1 MDRWSSKP
9 AAINEVQW
17 AKRGWICTDASRV
30 SCVGGCG
37 GSVVV
42 KLPEEID
49 ELDGYDSEKVKDRN
63 EVRTYLR
70 FCS

>member
-1 MDRWSSKP
+1 M
-9 AAINEVQW
+9 
-17 AKRGWICTDASRV
+17 
-30 SCVGGCG
+30 
-37 GSVVV
+37 VV